1 MANFTPE
8 VTFFKGNHYLK
19 IGSRFTSLTSKY
31 QTATTDRTRNNKFYW
46 FPTAEILI
54 APKDEVKFYAGVDGG
69 IKLNTYTDLLHDN
82 PFLVSDLQLRP
93 TETKYHVY
101 FGIKGDIEQNFKYDI
116 NAGYSKLNDMLF
128 YKSNNLFSADP
139 SAQRNAYD
147 YLNTFN
153 TVYDNGNLSE
163 VTINAQYFPL
173 ENLNFTGELK
183 YMSYSLKNFSNAF
196 YKPVVQT
203 TLGAKYSMLNKS

>member
-82 PFLVSDLQLRP
+82 PFWYQIFSFVLQKPNTMFISVL
-93 TETKYHVY
+93 KV
-101 FGIKGDIEQNFKYDI
+101 I
-116 NAGYSKLNDMLF
+116 LN
-128 YKSNNLFSADP
+128 
-139 SAQRNAYD
+139 RT
-147 YLNTFN
+147 LNMILTQ
-153 TVYDNGNLSE
+153 
-163 VTINAQYFPL
+163 VTAN
-173 ENLNFTGELK
+173 
-183 YMSYSLKNFSNAF
+183 
-196 YKPVVQT
+196 
-203 TLGAKYSMLNKS
+203 

>member
-1 MANFTPE
+1 MICYST
-8 VTFFKGNHYLK
+8 
-19 IGSRFTSLTSKY
+19 SRIICF
-31 QTATTDRTRNNKFYW
+31 
-46 FPTAEILI
+46 
-54 APKDEVKFYAGVDGG
+54 
-69 IKLNTYTDLLHDN
+69 LH
-82 PFLVSDLQLRP
+82 
-93 TETKYHVY
+93 
-101 FGIKGDIEQNFKYDI
+101 
-116 NAGYSKLNDMLF
+116 
-128 YKSNNLFSADP
+128 P

-203 TLGAKYSMLNKS
+203 TLGAKYSMLNKKLNLGFKGIFVTDRKANAFDVQPLGTNSQYTTTETNDRKVSGYVDLNLSAEYKLHKNISVFVMGNNLTGTSYQNYLGYKVMGAQVLGGIKLEF